1 MAFQPCEGAEPVPGY
16 TLLVRLGIG
25 GYGEVWKV
33 SAPGGLNKA
42 MKFVYGRME
51 DDRGARELKALGRI
65 KEVRH
70 PFLLSL
76 ERFDVID
83 GQLFIVTELA
93 EMSLMDRFREC
104 REAGMVGIP
113 RDELLGFLR
122 DAADAL
128 DYMSDKFGLQ
138 HLDIKPENLLLVGS
152 RVKVADFGLCKD
164 LQDANNTLVGGV
176 TPLYA
181 TPEAFDGR
189 ASRSSDQYSLAIVYQ
204 EMLTGAL
211 PFPGFTTAQLAVQH
225 MHSPPSLGPLPDHDR
240 PTIARALSKQP
251 DRRFASC
258 REMIDFLL
266 RCAEPHPAEMGPPA
280 THLAPPESNER
291 RTFDL
296 RSTPCHSGTNDT
308 SLLTAHDRV
317 DGEAAGITDAELEP
331 LAYSGDRLGTRPTLF
346 LGLGGTASLVLRK
359 LRRRLCERVGS
370 MQSVPCWQMLL
381 LDTEPNSS
389 RGTAN
394 DPVDEALSPDEALFL
409 PLRRPADYHAAS
421 EKLLGWLSRRW
432 LYNIPRSLRTEGLRP
447 LGRLVYVDH
456 AERIADRIRR
466 ALTDITS
473 DEAKMKS
480 AETTGARLRDDAPRV
495 FIISSICGGT
505 GGGMLFD
512 IAYAVREVLA
522 ELGLAADGVCG
533 VLTHGTMKR
542 GTAKDLRKVNAY
554 ATLTEWNH
562 YSARGGACPVN
573 RSSTDSTAN
582 GARTAP
588 AANAEGRRSTAA
600 AGVDV
605 RAEPPFGDSYLVEL
619 GDDLSE
625 AEFDAAAANIARYL
639 YLDAATPCGAALDRC
654 RELTRERP
662 GGIGGAA
669 RLRTFGLH
677 MIGCDKFTAA
687 GTQAELL
694 CQRVVGR
701 WHGDGRPT
709 DPAGLHL
716 DTAELALD
724 PLSKRLFAVA
734 DKALGGKAEVHF
746 RGLLA
751 QPLGIVSAGSDAL
764 ARIDV
769 VLGAPH
775 SSERQQDA
783 EPTRFTTALREA
795 TTKLAGA
802 VGESIVRAAA
812 GLVEDP
818 HGRLP
823 AALAATSLFQ
833 EHMRSLRQ
841 EAEDLFRKTLAE
853 TTSLRAVLVR
863 GDGDGRGRRWRDL
876 WGETSPQETET
887 RLLEYCDKRLRTLVY
902 QQVVTLVQS
911 AIGALGALN
920 ERLLRLRSRCE
931 QFGRD
936 FAVAPADSTGGQTAA
951 AVSHLKIVEAVA
963 QAELADPT
971 FAARF
976 DERLQR
982 ECLEPNGGLLALG
995 AAGDEAWKSL
1005 RDELRSRSRAAL
1017 LASLRDID
1025 AARLL
1030 IDRHPDVARQTQELA
1045 AAVEKAVPRLS
1056 RLGGAKRVL
1065 AVLPDGAYGKELAAT
1080 ALGNLPKVA
1089 LTLFDADSDLVL
1101 CQEAEELSLAKVAV
1115 ALIDNRPDY
1124 AAAARR
1130 LLTRVDIR
1138 WASLP
1143 SVREPC
1149 DQQSSVGAMEKV
1161 ECKTQNLTL
1170 ETMSPAGH

>member
-1 MAFQPCEGAEPVPGY
+1 MAFQPCEGAEPIPGY
-16 TLLVRLGIG
+16 ALLARLGIG
-25 GYGEVWKV
+25 GYGEVWKA

-42 MKFVYGRME
+42 IKFVYGRME

-76 ERFDVID
+76 ERFDVIE

-104 REAGMVGIP
+104 REAGLAGIP
-113 RDELLGFLR
+113 RDELLGYLR

-164 LQDANNTLVGGV
+164 LQDANTTLVGGV

-225 MHSPPSLGPLPDHDR
+225 LHSPPSLGSLPDHDQ
-240 PTIARALSKQP
+240 PTISRALSKQP
-251 DRRFASC
+251 DRRFDSC

-266 RCAEPHPAEMGPPA
+266 RCAEPHSVEFRTPA
-280 THLAPPESNER
+280 THVAPPDSDQR

-296 RSTPCHSGTNDT
+296 RSTPCDTGVNDT
-308 SLLTAHDRV
+308 SPLTAELAD
-317 DGEAAGITDAELEP
+317 DDAAAITDADLEP
-331 LAYSGDRLGTRPTLF
+331 LDGSGSGLRPTLF
-346 LGLGGTASLVLRK
+346 LGLGGTASIVLRK
-359 LRRRLCERVGS
+359 LRRRLSERVGS
-370 MQSVPCWQMLL
+370 MQSVPCWKLLL
-381 LDTEPNSS
+381 LDTEPNTL
-389 RGTAN
+389 RATAEG
-394 DPVDEALSPDEALFL
+394 PADETLSADEVLFL

-456 AERIADRIRR
+456 AERIAERIRR
-466 ALTDITS
+466 VLSDMTS

-480 AETTGARLRDDAPRV
+480 AEATGAPLRDDAPRV

-512 IAYAVREVLA
+512 VAYAVRRILA
-522 ELGLAADGVCG
+522 DLGLSADDVCG
-533 VLTHGTMKR
+533 VLTLGTLKK
-542 GTAKDLRKVNAY
+542 GGAKDLRKVNAY

-562 YSARGGACPVN
+562 FNARGASKVN
-573 RSSTDSTAN
+573 RSTFGSTASDTKTSRPAEQ
-582 GARTAP
+582 ARRKSPGDETP
-588 AANAEGRRSTAA
+588 S
-600 AGVDV
+600 GVATSADTW
-605 RAEPPFGDSYLVEL
+605 AEPPFGDSYLIDL
-619 GDDLSE
+619 GDDLTE
-625 AEFDAAAANIARYL
+625 AEFAAGATKIAHYL

-654 RELTRERP
+654 RQLTRERSHDVDA
-662 GGIGGAA
+662 AA

-677 MIGCDKFTAA
+677 AIGCDKHLVA
-687 GTQAELL
+687 GTQADFL
-694 CQRVVGR
+694 CQRVVDR
-701 WHGDGRPT
+701 WHGDGRPV

-724 PLSKRLFAVA
+724 PLSKRLFAFA

-751 QPLGIVSAGSDAL
+751 QPLGVATEGIEVL
-764 ARIDV
+764 ARIDA

-775 SSERQQDA
+775 QPERQHDA

-795 TTKLAGA
+795 TNKLAGA

-812 GLVEDP
+812 GLAEEP
-818 HGRLP
+818 RGRLP

-833 EHMRSLRQ
+833 EHLRSLRL
-841 EAEDLFRKTLAE
+841 EAEDLFRRTLAE
-853 TTSLRAVLVR
+853 TTSLRAKLVR
-863 GDGDGRGRRWRDL
+863 GEGDGRGHRWRDL
-876 WGETSPQETET
+876 WGESSAQETEAK
-887 RLLEYCDKRLRTLVY
+887 LLEYCDKRLRSLVY
-902 QQVVTLVQS
+902 QQLAALVQS

-931 QFGRD
+931 QFGRG
-936 FAVAPADSTGGQTAA
+936 FAIAPSASTGGQTAA
-951 AVSHLKIVEAVA
+951 ASHLRIVEGVA
-963 QAELADPT
+963 QAELADP
-971 FAARF
+971 ALAVRL

-982 ECLEPNGGLLALG
+982 EWLEPNGGLLAL
-995 AAGDEAWKSL
+995 AATGDDVWKSL
-1005 RDELRSRSRAAL
+1005 RDQLQSRSRAAVF
-1017 LASLRDID
+1017 ASLREID

-1030 IDRHPDVARQTQELA
+1030 IERHPDHAQQAQTLA
-1045 AAVEKAVPRLS
+1045 AAVEQAIPRLS
-1056 RLGGAKRVL
+1056 WLGGAKRLL
-1065 AVLPDGAYGKELAAT
+1065 AVAPDSSYGKKLAET
-1080 ALGNLPKVA
+1080 ALGDLPDLA
-1089 LTLFDADSDLVL
+1089 LTLFDADADLVL
-1101 CQEAEELSLAKVAV
+1101 CYEAEELSLARFAA

-1143 SVREPC
+1143 SVRARHDGNIDLARPTTV
-1149 DQQSSVGAMEKV
+1149 SV
-1161 ECKTQNLTL
+1161 
-1170 ETMSPAGH
+1170 